1 MVEDLRQLTEI
12 IRNENP
18 NVPVFF
24 FGHSMGSFLLRQY
37 LYKYPTV
44 LTVPFWPE
52 PEFMKNSL
60 LMPGFL

>member
-18 NVPVFF
+18 TSLCFSLAQ
-24 FGHSMGSFLLRQY
+24 HGSFLLRQY